1 MEIYFRQLKIEDIP
15 AIKDISKDIWEGDDY
30 IPNVIEEWLQ
40 QKECINYGAFKDEE
54 KKILIGFGRIKIMS
68 KDLVWLEGGRVKF
81 SLQHQGIGKE
91 MIKYALEYARQ
102 INAKTAQYST
112 WSKNFDSISLAKK
125 FGFQK
130 KKIMNIL
137 ESNIKTLK
145 LINNP
150 PSEVENITAKE
161 ALKIYRNI
169 PNGPGDE
176 LCVGWSYIPLKLEY
190 FVNKNW
196 SWIRNSG
203 AILQKIELQRTHFQ
217 EDPKNNEIW
226 MIVYGKPTAV
236 RELLQHIIQID
247 LQTKNFEKFV
257 VFCHPEI
264 TAIIKEIGFSY
275 YDDDL
280 SGVLLFEKHLG

>member
-1 MEIYFRQLKIEDIP
+1 
-15 AIKDISKDIWEGDDY
+15 
-30 IPNVIEEWLQ
+30 
-40 QKECINYGAFKDEE
+40 
-54 KKILIGFGRIKIMS
+54 MS

-81 SLQHQGIGKE
+81 SLQHQGIGKM

-112 WSKNFDSISLAKK
+112 WSKNFGSISLAKK

-137 ESNIKTLK
+137 ESDIKTLK
-145 LINNP
+145 LINKP
-150 PSEVENITAKE
+150 SSEVENITAKE

-176 LCVGWSYIPLKLEY
+176 LCVGWSYTPLKLEY
-190 FVNKNW
+190 LVNKNW

-203 AILQKIELQRTHFQ
+203 AILQKIEFKRTHFQ

-226 MIVYGKPTAV
+226 MIIYGEPTAV
-236 RELLQHIIQID
+236 PELLQYIIQID
-247 LQTKNFEKFV
+247 LQTKNFEKFI
-257 VFCHPEI
+257 VFCHPKI

-275 YDDDL
+275 YDDDP

>member
-1 MEIYFRQLKIEDIP
+1 VEIYFRELKIEDIP

-102 INAKTAQYST
+102 IKAKTAQYST
-112 WSKNFDSISLAKK
+112 YSKNFGSISLAKK

-137 ESNIKTLK
+137 ESDIKTLK
-145 LINNP
+145 LINKP
-150 PSEVENITAKE
+150 SSEVENITAKE
-161 ALKIYRNI
+161 SLKIYRNI

-176 LCVGWSYIPLKLEY
+176 LCVGWSYTPLKLEY
-190 FVNKNW
+190 LVNKNW

-203 AILQKIELQRTHFQ
+203 AILQKIEFIRTHFQ

-226 MIVYGKPTAV
+226 MIVYGEPIAV

-247 LQTKNFEKFV
+247 LQTKNFEKFI
-257 VFCHPEI
+257 VFCHPKI
-264 TAIIKEIGFSY
+264 AAIIKEIGFSY
-275 YDDDL
+275 YDDDP

>member
-203 AILQKIELQRTHFQ
+203 AILQKIEFKRTHFQ